1 MIKSKPWNYIK
12 INECNESLISI
23 PKSIFRL
30 TPHPYMSLGAPYL
43 SGADPWVLRRSVLK
57 RLIRAQQN
65 LSEINPQLQL
75 ALFDAWRPIS
85 VQKFM
90 FNYTIQ
96 ETCKSRGIDINDH
109 SVKGNLDE
117 IIKEVNRFWAKPTTN
132 PSTPP
137 PHSTGAAIDLTLAD
151 MTGNPLDLGGEIDFI
166 GAESSP
172 DFYKK
177 DYLRFPCSKHQV
189 FQSRRSLLFS
199 VMKQAG
205 FVQHP
210 NEWWHF
216 SYGDQLWS
224 WFTNKDNAIYGA
236 AFEVSKDITLSD
248 PSLVT

>member
-1 MIKSKPWNYIK
+1 MKLRPWNNIK
-12 INECNESLISI
+12 INECNEPLVSI
-23 PKSIFRL
+23 PESIFRL

-43 SGADPWVLRRSVLK
+43 TGVDPWVLRPSVLK
-57 RLIRAQQN
+57 RLIRAQQY
-65 LSEINPQLQL
+65 LSDISPHLQL

-96 ETCKSRGIDINDH
+96 ETCKLRGIDINDL
-109 SVKGNLDE
+109 SANGGINDVIE
-117 IIKEVNRFWAKPTTN
+117 EVGRFWAKPSSN
-132 PSTPP
+132 PLTPP

-172 DFYKK
+172 DFYKE
-177 DYLRFPCSKHQV
+177 DNLEMSCSKNQV
-189 FQSRRSLLFS
+189 FHNRRSLLFS
-199 VMKQAG
+199 VMDQAG

-224 WFTNKDNAIYGA
+224 WLSNQGNPIYGA
-236 AFEVSKDITLSD
+236 ALEVSKDITLSE

>member
-1 MIKSKPWNYIK
+1 MKLRPWNNIK
-12 INECNESLISI
+12 INESYEPLISI
-23 PKSIFRL
+23 PESIFRL
-30 TPHPYMSLGAPYL
+30 TPHPYMSLGAPYFY
-43 SGADPWVLRRSVLK
+43 GADPWVLRSSVLK
-57 RLIRAQQN
+57 RLIQAQQY
-65 LSEINPQLQL
+65 LFEIDPQLQL

-96 ETCKSRGIDINDH
+96 EICRSKGIDINDL
-109 SVKGNLDE
+109 SANGDITDVIE
-117 IIKEVNRFWAKPTTN
+117 EVGRFWAIPSTN
-132 PSTPP
+132 PFTPP

-151 MTGNPLDLGGEIDFI
+151 MTGKPLDLGGEIDFI

-172 DFYKK
+172 DFYKNS
-177 DYLRFPCSKHQV
+177 YSRMPGSKHQV
-189 FQSRRSLLFS
+189 FHKRRSLLFS
-199 VMKQAG
+199 VMKKAG

-224 WFTNKDNAIYGA
+224 WLINQGNAIYGA
-236 AFEVSKDITLSD
+236 AFEVSKDITLSV

>member
-1 MIKSKPWNYIK
+1 MRPWNQIK
-12 INECNESLISI
+12 INECHEHLISI
-23 PKSIFRL
+23 PQSILRL

-43 SGADPWVLRRSVLK
+43 NGVDPWVLRQSVLE
-57 RLIRAQQN
+57 RLKKAQQY
-65 LSEINPQLQL
+65 LSESNPHLQL

-90 FNYTIQ
+90 FNHTIQ

-109 SVKGNLDE
+109 SSNAILTE
-117 IIKEVNRFWAKPTTN
+117 IIEDVGRFWAKPSSN
-132 PSTPP
+132 PLTPP

-151 MTGNPLDLGGEIDFI
+151 MSGIPIDLGGEIDFI
-166 GAESSP
+166 GPESSP

-177 DYLRFPCSKHQV
+177 NSLRMPNSKHQV
-189 FQSRRSLLFS
+189 FHNRRSLLVV
-199 VMKQAG
+199 VMEKAG

-224 WFTNKDNAIYGA
+224 WLGTKGNAIYGA
-236 AFEVSKDITLSD
+236 TVEVSKDITFSE

>member
-1 MIKSKPWNYIK
+1 MLKMRPWNHIK
-12 INECNESLISI
+12 INECNEPLISI
-23 PKSIFRL
+23 PKNICRL

-43 SGADPWVLRRSVLK
+43 TGADPWVLRRSVLK
-57 RLIRAQQN
+57 RLIRAQKY

-96 ETCKSRGIDINDH
+96 ETCKSKGIDINDL
-109 SVKGNLDE
+109 SVNAGINDVIE
-117 IIKEVNRFWAKPTTN
+117 EVGRFWAKPSSD
-132 PSTPP
+132 PLTPP
-137 PHSTGAAIDLTLAD
+137 PHSTAAAIDLTLAD
-151 MTGNPLDLGGEIDFI
+151 MTGKPLDLGGEIDFI
-166 GAESSP
+166 GPESSP

-177 DYLRFPCSKHQV
+177 DYFMMPYSKHQV
-189 FQSRRSLLFS
+189 FQDRRSLLFS
-199 VMKQAG
+199 VMGQAG

-224 WFTNKDNAIYGA
+224 WLTKKGNAIYGA
-236 AFEVSKDITLSD
+236 ALEVSKDITLSE

>member
-1 MIKSKPWNYIK
+1 MKLRPWNNIK
-12 INECNESLISI
+12 INECNEPLVSI
-23 PKSIFRL
+23 PESIFRL
-30 TPHPYMSLGAPYL
+30 TPHPYMSLGAPY
-43 SGADPWVLRRSVLK
+43 STGVDPWVLRPSVLK
-57 RLIRAQQN
+57 RLIRAQQY
-65 LSEINPQLQL
+65 LSDISPHLQL

-96 ETCKSRGIDINDH
+96 ETCKSKGIDINDL
-109 SVKGNLDE
+109 SANGDINVVIE
-117 IIKEVNRFWAKPTTN
+117 EVGRFWAKPSSN
-132 PSTPP
+132 PLTPP

-172 DFYKK
+172 DFYKE
-177 DYLRFPCSKHQV
+177 DNLGMPCSKHQV
-189 FQSRRSLLFS
+189 FHNRRSLLFS
-199 VMKQAG
+199 VMGQAG

-224 WFTNKDNAIYGA
+224 WLSNQGNPIYGA
-236 AFEVSKDITLSD
+236 ALEVSKDITLSE

>member
-1 MIKSKPWNYIK
+1 MTKLKPWNYIK
-12 INECNESLISI
+12 INECNEPLISI

-57 RLIRAQQN
+57 RLIRAQQY
-65 LSEINPQLQL
+65 LYEINPQLQL

-96 ETCKSRGIDINDH
+96 ETCKSKGIDIN
-109 SVKGNLDE
+109 NLSLNGDLSDVIE
-117 IIKEVNRFWAKPTTN
+117 EVGRYWAKPSSD
-132 PSTPP
+132 PLTPP

-151 MTGNPLDLGGEIDFI
+151 MNNKPLDLGGEIDFI
-166 GAESSP
+166 GPESRP
-172 DFYKK
+172 DFYKNNSSK
-177 DYLRFPCSKHQV
+177 IPHPKHQV
-189 FQSRRSLLFS
+189 FQDRRSILFS
-199 VMKQAG
+199 VMEQAG
-205 FVQHP
+205 FAQHP

-224 WFTNKDNAIYGA
+224 WLSKKGNAIYGA
-236 AFEVSKDITLSD
+236 ALEVSKDITLSE

>member
-1 MIKSKPWNYIK
+1 MKLRPWNNIK
-12 INECNESLISI
+12 INECNEPLVSI
-23 PKSIFRL
+23 PESIFRL

-43 SGADPWVLRRSVLK
+43 TGVDPWVLRSSVLK
-57 RLIRAQQN
+57 RLIRAQQY
-65 LSEINPQLQL
+65 LSDISPHLQL

-96 ETCKSRGIDINDH
+96 ETCKSKGIDVNDLSANGDIND
-109 SVKGNLDE
+109 VIE
-117 IIKEVNRFWAKPTTN
+117 EVGRFWAKPSSN
-132 PSTPP
+132 PLTPP

-172 DFYKK
+172 DFYKE
-177 DYLRFPCSKHQV
+177 DNLGIPCSKHQV
-189 FQSRRSLLFS
+189 FHNRRSLLFS
-199 VMKQAG
+199 VMDQAG

-224 WFTNKDNAIYGA
+224 WLSNQGNPIYGA
-236 AFEVSKDITLSD
+236 ALEVSKDITLSE

>member
-1 MIKSKPWNYIK
+1 MIKLRPWNNII
-12 INECNESLISI
+12 INECNEPLISI

-43 SGADPWVLRRSVLK
+43 TGEDPWVLRISVLK
-57 RLIRAQQN
+57 RLLLAQQC

-90 FNYTIQ
+90 FNYTIK
-96 ETCKSRGIDINDH
+96 ETCKSKGIDINDL
-109 SVKGNLDE
+109 SASKGINDVIE
-117 IIKEVNRFWAKPTTN
+117 EVGRFWAKPSSD
-132 PSTPP
+132 PLAPP

-151 MTGNPLDLGGEIDFI
+151 MTSNPLDLGGEIDFI
-166 GAESSP
+166 GPESNP
-172 DFYKK
+172 DFYKN
-177 DYLRFPCSKHQV
+177 DSFRAPYSKHYV
-189 FQSRRSLLFS
+189 FQDRRSLLVS
-199 VMKQAG
+199 VMGQAG

-224 WFTNKDNAIYGA
+224 WLKKKNNAIYGA
-236 AFEVSKDITLSD
+236 SLEVSKDNTFSE
-248 PSLVT
+248 PSFVT

>member
-1 MIKSKPWNYIK
+1 MKLRPWNNIK
-12 INECNESLISI
+12 INECKEPLISI

-43 SGADPWVLRRSVLK
+43 SGTDPWVLRRSVLK
-57 RLIRAQQN
+57 RLIHAQQH
-65 LSEINPQLQL
+65 LSQINPQLQL

-90 FNYTIQ
+90 FDYTIHK
-96 ETCKSRGIDINDH
+96 TCKSRGIDINNF
-109 SVKGNLDE
+109 SLESINNVIDE
-117 IIKEVNRFWAKPTTN
+117 VSRFWAKPSYD
-132 PSTPP
+132 PLTPP

-151 MTGNPLDLGGEIDFI
+151 MNFKPLDLGSEIDFI
-166 GAESSP
+166 GPESSP
-172 DFYKK
+172 NFYNRKSFGTL
-177 DYLRFPCSKHQV
+177 DSELRV
-189 FQSRRSLLFS
+189 FHSRRTLLFS
-199 VMKQAG
+199 VMNHAG

-224 WFTNKDNAIYGA
+224 WLKDKDSAIYGA
-236 AFEVSKDITLSD
+236 TLEVSKDITLSE

>member
-1 MIKSKPWNYIK
+1 MNLRPWNNIK
-12 INECNESLISI
+12 INECNEPLTSI
-23 PKSIFRL
+23 PETIFRL
-30 TPHPYMSLGAPYL
+30 TPHPYISLGAPYPN
-43 SGADPWVLRRSVLK
+43 GVDPWVLRRSVLK
-57 RLIRAQQN
+57 RLIKAQQY

-90 FNYTIQ
+90 FNHTIK
-96 ETCKSRGIDINDH
+96 ETCKFKGIDINDV
-109 SVKGNLDE
+109 SAKGDINDVIE
-117 IIKEVNRFWAKPTTN
+117 EVGRFWAKPSTN
-132 PSTPP
+132 PLTPP

-151 MTGNPLDLGGEIDFI
+151 MTSKPLDLGGEIDFI
-166 GAESSP
+166 GPESTP

-177 DYLRFPCSKHQV
+177 YSFRMPYSRHQV
-189 FQSRRSLLFS
+189 FQDRRSLLFS
-199 VMKQAG
+199 VMEQAG

-224 WFTNKDNAIYGA
+224 WLSKKSNAIYGA
-236 AFEVSKDITLSD
+236 ALEVSKDITFSE

>member
-1 MIKSKPWNYIK
+1 MKFRDWNNIK
-12 INECNESLISI
+12 INECNEPLDSI
-23 PKSIFRL
+23 PSSIFRL

-43 SGADPWVLRRSVLK
+43 IGEDPWSLRKSVLK
-57 RLIRAQQN
+57 RLIAAQQY
-65 LSEINPQLQL
+65 LSESNPHLQL

-85 VQKFM
+85 VQNFM
-90 FNYTIQ
+90 FNYTIK
-96 ETCKSRGIDINDH
+96 ETCKSRGFDINDH
-109 SVKGNLDE
+109 SVKGNLNE
-117 IIKEVNRFWAKPTTN
+117 IIEEVNRFWAKPTTN

-151 MTGNPLDLGGEIDFI
+151 MSGNPLDLGGEIDFI

-177 DYLRFPCSKHQV
+177 DYLRFPCSEHQV

-199 VMKQAG
+199 VMEKAG

-224 WFTNKDNAIYGA
+224 WLRKEGNAIYGA
-236 AFEVSKDITLSD
+236 AFDVSKDITISL
-248 PSLVT
+248 PRLVT

>member
-1 MIKSKPWNYIK
+1 MKLRPWNNIK
-12 INECNESLISI
+12 INECNEPLISI

-43 SGADPWVLRRSVLK
+43 TGADPWVLRSSVLR
-57 RLIRAQQN
+57 RLIQAQQY

-90 FNYTIQ
+90 FDYTMQ
-96 ETCKSRGIDINDH
+96 EICRSRGIDINNISDNRDITN
-109 SVKGNLDE
+109 VVA
-117 IIKEVNRFWAKPTTN
+117 EVAKFWAKPSSN
-132 PSTPP
+132 PLTPP
-137 PHSTGAAIDLTLAD
+137 PHSTGGAIDLTLAD
-151 MTGNPLDLGGEIDFI
+151 MTGKILDLGGEIDFI

-177 DYLRFPCSKHQV
+177 DYSKRPCSKHQV
-189 FQSRRSLLFS
+189 FQYRRSLLFA
-199 VMKQAG
+199 VMERAG

-224 WFTNKDNAIYGA
+224 WLSKKGYAIYGA
-236 AFEVSKDITLSD
+236 ALEVSKDITISE

>member
-1 MIKSKPWNYIK
+1 MKLRPWNNIK
-12 INECNESLISI
+12 INECNEPLVSI
-23 PKSIFRL
+23 PESIFRL

-43 SGADPWVLRRSVLK
+43 TGVDPWVLRPSVLK
-57 RLIRAQQN
+57 RLIRAQQY
-65 LSEINPQLQL
+65 LSDISPHLQL

-96 ETCKSRGIDINDH
+96 ETCKSKGIDINDF
-109 SVKGNLDE
+109 SANGDINDVIE
-117 IIKEVNRFWAKPTTN
+117 EVGRFWAKPSSN
-132 PSTPP
+132 PLTPP

-172 DFYKK
+172 DFYKE
-177 DYLRFPCSKHQV
+177 DNLGIPCSKHQV
-189 FQSRRSLLFS
+189 FHNRRSLLFS
-199 VMKQAG
+199 VMDQAG

-224 WFTNKDNAIYGA
+224 WLSNQGNPIYGA
-236 AFEVSKDITLSD
+236 ALEVSKDITLSE

>member
-1 MIKSKPWNYIK
+1 MKLRPWNNIK
-12 INECNESLISI
+12 INECNEPLVSI
-23 PKSIFRL
+23 PESIFRL

-43 SGADPWVLRRSVLK
+43 TGVDPWVLRPSVLK
-57 RLIRAQQN
+57 RLIRAQQY
-65 LSEINPQLQL
+65 LSDISPHLQL

-96 ETCKSRGIDINDH
+96 ETCKSRGIDINDL
-109 SVKGNLDE
+109 SVNE
-117 IIKEVNRFWAKPTTN
+117 IISEIIEDVSRFWAEPSTN

-151 MTGNPLDLGGEIDFI
+151 MKGKPLDLGGEIDFI
-166 GAESSP
+166 GAKSSP
-172 DFYKK
+172 DFYEKHS
-177 DYLRFPCSKHQV
+177 LGMLNSKYKL
-189 FQSRRSLLFS
+189 FNDRRSLLFS
-199 VMKQAG
+199 VMGKAG

-224 WFTNKDNAIYGA
+224 WLSKRGNAIYGA
-236 AFEVSKDITLSD
+236 AFEVSKDITFLL